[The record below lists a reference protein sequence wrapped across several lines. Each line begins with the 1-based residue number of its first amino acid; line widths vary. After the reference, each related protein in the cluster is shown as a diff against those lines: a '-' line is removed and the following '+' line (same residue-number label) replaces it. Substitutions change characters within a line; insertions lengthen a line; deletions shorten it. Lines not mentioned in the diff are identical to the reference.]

1 MHINITKKMN
11 DKSTQTEISINNN
24 VYNRTNN
31 NFIPIYIDS
40 EADINMLINNIDISE
55 NIIGNIPRP
64 ILRRNTNQIH
74 IDTINNHNHLPNNIL
89 NE

>member
-1 MHINITKKMN
+1 MN

-24 VYNRTNN
+24 VYNQTNN
-31 NFIPIYIDS
+31 NFIPISIDS
-40 EADINMLINNIDISE
+40 KADIDMLINKIDISE

-74 IDTINNHNHLPNNIL
+74 TDIINTHNHLPNNIS
-89 NE
+89 NEKSNFTIYK